1 MSARK
6 LQQEFDKTNKKISEG
21 LQSFEDIYDKL
32 ISTEGSQREKL
43 ENDLKKEIKKLQ
55 RLREQLKVWLA
66 DSSIKLDKDMLQ
78 DNRTK
83 IEHAM
88 DLFKDQEKLSK
99 IKQFSNEGLELQ
111 AQRKHGG
118 KFGGVV
124 DSDDA
129 KKYEA
134 CEYISDVIEKINQQN
149 EALEG
154 EVHQLTLQLKK
165 IKATNASSLQSSLDD
180 VKYKIERNATH
191 LTHLETILR
200 ALENEKLDPDDIEKI
215 KEDLEYYVENNQEE
229 DYVEYDDFYDLLEID
244 DGVIEVQGSLSA
256 LAVGEK
262 DDTAPATSTTAATAA
277 SGAPVGTGTS
287 SSVSVATAAADT
299 SIKTEKP
306 STIPPPINSY
316 SSVIGAAASKGLGQS
331 QGQATVSLMGGIV
344 GGAPPGLAKT
354 SGRSIGA
361 ALTPSTSKEDTG
373 VVRSTFGVGSVSPTR
388 GGAGGA
394 GAGGEEGGV
403 GGALETG
410 NLFVDTIPNLSA
422 MAQNRLLNPLPLLSI
437 GSLLETSLLNCPD
450 SFDAEKPRHY
460 QPVNMHPSS
469 VDYPQEPMYELNS
482 ASMIHKF
489 DTDTLFFCF
498 YYGEG
503 VDNLAKWNASRELAR
518 RGWLFNRETKQWFL
532 RDQGNGKKRT
542 MSVIQREGS
551 QPPEDSGVEVT
562 TVEDKDVDLDKEHNF
577 KYFDYEKTWLT
588 RRKENYK
595 FPKEYR
601 EVF

>member
-1 MSARK
+1 MKVCYATNILVLATGEPHTTAMSARK

-32 ISTEGSQREKL
+32 ISTEGSSQREKL
-43 ENDLKKEIKKLQ
+43 ESDLKKEIKKLQ

-66 DSSIKLDKDMLQ
+66 DSSIKLDKDVLQ

-111 AQRKHGG
+111 AQRKYG
-118 KFGGVV
+118 KFGG
-124 DSDDA
+124 SGSLDA
-129 KKYEA
+129 DELKKYEA

-154 EVHQLTLQLKK
+154 DVHQYTLQLKK
-165 IKATNASSLQSSLDD
+165 VKASNAASVQGSLDD
-180 VKYKIERNATH
+180 VKHKIERNAVH
-191 LTHLETILR
+191 LTRLETILR
-200 ALENEKLDPDDIEKI
+200 ALENEKLDPEDIEKI
-215 KEDLEYYVENNQEE
+215 KDDLEYYVDNNQEE
-229 DYVEYDDFYDLLEID
+229 DYVEYDDFYDLLDID
-244 DGVIEVQGSLSA
+244 DSTIEVQGSLSA

-262 DDTAPATSTTAATAA
+262 DELPSSSSGTSTAVTSSATVTASSIPGGGSAEA
-277 SGAPVGTGTS
+277 SGFRS
-287 SSVSVATAAADT
+287 
-299 SIKTEKP
+299 EKP

-316 SSVIGAAASKGLGQS
+316 SSVIGTANHGS
-331 QGQATVSLMGGIV
+331 THMGIA
-344 GGAPPGLAKT
+344 GGAPPGLGKSAKT
-354 SGRSIGA
+354 IGA
-361 ALTPSTSKEDTG
+361 ALTPSASKEDG
-373 VVRSTFGVGSVSPTR
+373 IRSIGGSSVSPIK
-388 GGAGGA
+388 GDD
-394 GAGGEEGGV
+394 V
-403 GGALETG
+403 PVDTG
-410 NLFVDTIPNLSA
+410 NLFVDTIPSLSA

-482 ASMIHKF
+482 ASMIRKF

-551 QPPEDSGVEVT
+551 QPPEESGVEVT
-562 TVEDKDVDLDKEHNF
+562 TVEDKDVDMDKEHNF